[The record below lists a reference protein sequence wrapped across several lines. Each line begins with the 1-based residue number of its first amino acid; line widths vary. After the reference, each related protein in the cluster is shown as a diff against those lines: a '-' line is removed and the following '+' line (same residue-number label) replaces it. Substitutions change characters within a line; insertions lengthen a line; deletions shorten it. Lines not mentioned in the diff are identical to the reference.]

1 MENLIFIL
9 ACMNNR
15 LTTGDRPSPQDVQAV
30 EWLSQLMLKGLELK
44 ASDIHL
50 EPFEN
55 LLRVRFR
62 RDGVLYEMPSPPAAL
77 REQIISRIKVQS
89 RLDIA
94 EKRLPQDGRMQ
105 LPLERRLVDMRVSS
119 LPTLH
124 GEKIVLR
131 ILDLQTHQLGF
142 EALGLGEL
150 EREHVLQAIA
160 KPNGMVLITGP
171 TGSGKTVTL
180 YTCLNHLNTTGVN
193 IATVEDPS
201 EIVLPGANQ
210 VNVNERIGLT
220 FDAALRALL
229 RQDPDILMVGE
240 IRDLATADIAVK
252 ASQTGHLVLSTLHT
266 NDAPSTLT
274 RLNHLGIAGFNLAS
288 SVVLICAQRLV
299 RRLCS
304 SCKQPLADGNG
315 YQAIGCTACID
326 GYQGRVAIHQV
337 MPITAGLQKLILEQ
351 ASAQALAAQAALDG
365 VRTLRQAG
373 MRKVASG
380 ETTLQEVLAATH
392 G

>member
-1 MENLIFIL
+1 
-9 ACMNNR
+9 MNNR
-15 LTTGDRPSPQDVQAV
+15 LTTSERPAPQDVQAV
-30 EWLSQLMLKGLELK
+30 EWLSQLLLKGLELK

-50 EPFEN
+50 EPFDN

-142 EALGLGEL
+142 EALGLGEV
-150 EREHVLQAIA
+150 EREHLLQAIA

-220 FDAALRALL
+220 FDTALRALL

-240 IRDLATADIAVK
+240 IRDLATADMAVRREAQPQAREAMAIAAWVTEHG
-252 ASQTGHLVLSTLHT
+252 AHAGYSDYFTALAMTYNTPLTVRTIEACR
-266 NDAPSTLT
+266 APSAHVLCRGVINT
-274 RLNHLGIAGFNLAS
+274 RDAWYAPDRRRRSFIILNAGTANGRSLAAAMPKAHLPRPIARAQFDDIG
-288 SVVLICAQRLV
+288 VLIYRG
-299 RRLCS
+299 
-304 SCKQPLADGNG
+304 D
-315 YQAIGCTACID
+315 
-326 GYQGRVAIHQV
+326 
-337 MPITAGLQKLILEQ
+337 ITI
-351 ASAQALAAQAALDG
+351 
-365 VRTLRQAG
+365 R
-373 MRKVASG
+373 
-380 ETTLQEVLAATH
+380 
-392 G
+392 

>member
-1 MENLIFIL
+1 
-9 ACMNNR
+9 MNTRFTANER
-15 LTTGDRPSPQDVQAV
+15 QSPQDIQAV
-30 EWLSQLMLKGLELK
+30 EWLSQLLHKALDLH

-50 EPFEN
+50 EPFEQV
-55 LLRVRFR
+55 LRVRVR
-62 RDGVLYEMPSPPAAL
+62 RDGVLYEMPSPPPSL

-105 LPLERRLVDMRVSS
+105 FTLNSRTVDMRVSS

-131 ILDLQTHQLGF
+131 ILDLQSHQLGF
-142 EALGLGEL
+142 EALGMPDK
-150 EREHVLQAIA
+150 EHNQLLDAIS

-171 TGSGKTVTL
+171 TGSGKTLTM
-180 YTCLNHLNTTGVN
+180 YTCLNHLNTPGVN

-201 EIVLPGANQ
+201 EIVLAGANQ

-220 FDAALRALL
+220 FDMALRALL

-274 RLNHLGIAGFNLAS
+274 RLNHMGIAGFNLAS
-288 SVVLICAQRLV
+288 SVILICAQRLL

-304 SCKQPLADGNG
+304 VCKQAIPGDAGFLAM
-315 YQAIGCTACID
+315 GCDKCLN
-326 GYQGRVAIHQV
+326 GYQGRVAIHQI
-337 MPITAGLQKLILEQ
+337 MPVTEDLQTLILKQ
-351 ASAQALAAQAALDG
+351 ASAQELAAQASLNG
-365 VRTLRQAG
+365 VKTLREAG
-373 MRKVASG
+373 MRKVACG
-380 ETTLQEVLAATH
+380 ETSLQEVLAATH

>member
-1 MENLIFIL
+1 
-9 ACMNNR
+9 MNTR
-15 LTTGDRPSPQDVQAV
+15 FTTNERQSAQDVQAV
-30 EWLSQLMLKGLELK
+30 EWLSQLLHTALDLQ

-50 EPFEN
+50 EPFDQV
-55 LLRVRFR
+55 LRVRIR
-62 RDGVLYEMPSPPAAL
+62 RDGVLYEMPSPAANL

-105 LPLERRLVDMRVSS
+105 FALNARTVDMRVSS

-131 ILDLQTHQLGF
+131 ILDLQSHQLGF
-142 EALGLGEL
+142 DGLGLPAKEKEQL
-150 EREHVLQAIA
+150 LQAIS

-171 TGSGKTVTL
+171 TGSGKTLTL
-180 YTCLNHLNTTGVN
+180 YTCLNYLNTSGVN

-201 EIVLPGANQ
+201 EIVLAGANQ

-220 FDAALRALL
+220 FDTALRSLL

-274 RLNHLGIAGFNLAS
+274 RLNNMGIAGFNLAS
-288 SVVLICAQRLV
+288 SVVLICAQRLL
-299 RRLCS
+299 RRLCTV
-304 SCKQPLADGNG
+304 CKQARSEEVGFSAVGCMHCLNG
-315 YQAIGCTACID
+315 YK
-326 GYQGRVAIHQV
+326 GRVAIHQV
-337 MPITAGLQKLILEQ
+337 MPVTECIQQLILKQ
-351 ASAQALAAQAALDG
+351 ASAQDIAIQAAHEG
-365 VRTLRQAG
+365 VQTLRQAG
-373 MRKVASG
+373 LQRVASG
-380 ETTLQEVLAATH
+380 DTTLQEVLAATH

>member
-1 MENLIFIL
+1 M
-9 ACMNNR
+9 
-15 LTTGDRPSPQDVQAV
+15 QAV
-30 EWLSQLMLKGLELK
+30 EWLSQLLLKGLELQ

-50 EPFEN
+50 EPFDS
-55 LLRVRFR
+55 LLRVRVR

-105 LPLERRLVDMRVSS
+105 LPLNQRMVDMRVSS

-131 ILDLQTHQLGF
+131 ILDQQSHQLGF
-142 EALGLGEL
+142 AALGLPDTEL
-150 EREHVLQAIA
+150 AHVMQAIA

-180 YTCLNHLNTTGVN
+180 YTCLNHLNTPGVN

-210 VNVNERIGLT
+210 VNVNERIGLS
-220 FDAALRALL
+220 FDTALRALL

-240 IRDLATADIAVK
+240 IRDQTTADIAVK
-252 ASQTGHLVLSTLHT
+252 ASQTGHLLLSTLHT

-274 RLNHLGIAGFNLAS
+274 RLNHMGIAGFNLAS
-288 SVVLICAQRLV
+288 SVILICAQRLL
-299 RRLCS
+299 RRLCAA
-304 SCKQPLADGNG
+304 CKQALPDGSGWRAVGCAACLNG
-315 YQAIGCTACID
+315 YK
-326 GYQGRVAIHQV
+326 GRVAIHQV
-337 MPITAGLQKLILEQ
+337 MPVTPGIQQLILQQ
-351 ASAQALAAQAALDG
+351 ASAQALAEQAAADG

-373 MRKVASG
+373 LLKVCSG
-380 ETTLQEVLAATH
+380 ETTLEEVQAATH

>member
-1 MENLIFIL
+1 
-9 ACMNNR
+9 MNTR
-15 LTTGDRPSPQDVQAV
+15 LQPPERPASQDTQAV
-30 EWLSQLMLKGLELK
+30 EWLSQLLLNSLSLH

-50 EPFEN
+50 EPFDHV
-55 LLRVRFR
+55 LRVRIR
-62 RDGVLYEMPSPPAAL
+62 RDGLLCEMPSPAANL

-105 LPLERRLVDMRVSS
+105 LLLNQRLVDMRVSS

-124 GEKIVLR
+124 GEKLVLR
-131 ILDLQTHQLGF
+131 ILNLQSDRLDF
-142 EALGLGEL
+142 DDLGLGDTEKQWL
-150 EREHVLQAIA
+150 LQAIH
-160 KPNGMVLITGP
+160 KPNGLVLITGP

-180 YTCLNHLNTTGVN
+180 YTCLNHLNTPEVN

-210 VNVNERIGLT
+210 VNVNEKIGLS
-220 FDAALRALL
+220 FDTALRALL

-240 IRDLATADIAVK
+240 IRDHTTADMAVK

-274 RLNHLGIAGFNLAS
+274 RLHQMGIAGFNLAS
-288 SVVLICAQRLV
+288 SVNLICAQRLL
-299 RRLCS
+299 RRLCTE
-304 SCKQPLADGNG
+304 CKQPLPEGKG
-315 YQAIGCTACID
+315 YQAVGCQHCLN
-326 GYQGRVAIHQV
+326 GYRGRVAIHQV
-337 MPITAGLQKLILEQ
+337 MPITPALQTLILQQADTQMLAQQAAQEGVKTLREAGLI
-351 ASAQALAAQAALDG
+351 
-365 VRTLRQAG
+365 
-373 MRKVASG
+373 KVALG

>member
-1 MENLIFIL
+1 
-9 ACMNNR
+9 
-15 LTTGDRPSPQDVQAV
+15 
-30 EWLSQLMLKGLELK
+30 
-44 ASDIHL
+44 
-50 EPFEN
+50 
-55 LLRVRFR
+55 
-62 RDGVLYEMPSPPAAL
+62 
-77 REQIISRIKVQS
+77 
-89 RLDIA
+89 
-94 EKRLPQDGRMQ
+94 
-105 LPLERRLVDMRVSS
+105 MRVSS

-131 ILDLQTHQLGF
+131 ILDQQSHQLGF
-142 EALGLGEL
+142 AALGLPDTEL
-150 EREHVLQAIA
+150 ALVMQAIA

-180 YTCLNHLNTTGVN
+180 YTCLNHLNTPGVN

-220 FDAALRALL
+220 FDTALRALL

-240 IRDLATADIAVK
+240 IRDQATADIAVK

-274 RLNHLGIAGFNLAS
+274 RLNHMGIAGFNLAS
-288 SVVLICAQRLV
+288 SVILICAQRLL
-299 RRLCS
+299 RRLCAV
-304 SCKQPLADGNG
+304 CKQALPNGSGWRAVGCAACLNG
-315 YQAIGCTACID
+315 YK
-326 GYQGRVAIHQV
+326 GRVAIHQV
-337 MPITAGLQKLILEQ
+337 MPVTPGIQQLILQQ
-351 ASAQALAAQAALDG
+351 ASAQALAEQAAADG

-373 MRKVASG
+373 LLKVSAG
-380 ETTLQEVLAATH
+380 ETTLEEVQAATH

>member
-1 MENLIFIL
+1 
-9 ACMNNR
+9 MNTR
-15 LTTGDRPSPQDVQAV
+15 FTTNERQSAQDVQAV
-30 EWLSQLMLKGLELK
+30 EWLTQLLHTALELRS
-44 ASDIHL
+44 SDIHL
-50 EPFEN
+50 EPFDHV
-55 LLRVRFR
+55 LRVRVR
-62 RDGVLYEMPSPPAAL
+62 RDGVLYEMPSPPPSL

-105 LPLERRLVDMRVSS
+105 FSLNARTVDMRVSS

-131 ILDLQTHQLGF
+131 ILDLHSHQLGF
-142 EALGLGEL
+142 EALGMPHKEHQQLL
-150 EREHVLQAIA
+150 EAIN

-171 TGSGKTVTL
+171 TGSGKTQTL
-180 YTCLNHLNTTGVN
+180 YTCLNHLNTPGVN

-201 EIVLPGANQ
+201 EIVLAGANQ
-210 VNVNERIGLT
+210 VNVNDRIGLT
-220 FDAALRALL
+220 FDTALRALL

-274 RLNHLGIAGFNLAS
+274 RLNHMGIAGFNLAS
-288 SVVLICAQRLV
+288 SVVLICAQRLL

-304 SCKQPLADGNG
+304 FCKQAQPDGAG
-315 YQAIGCTACID
+315 FSAVGCGKCLN

-337 MPITAGLQKLILEQ
+337 MPVTEDLQTLILAQ
-351 ASAQALAAQAALDG
+351 ASAQELAARATQDG
-365 VRTLRQAG
+365 VRTLREAG
-373 MRKVASG
+373 MQKVTSG